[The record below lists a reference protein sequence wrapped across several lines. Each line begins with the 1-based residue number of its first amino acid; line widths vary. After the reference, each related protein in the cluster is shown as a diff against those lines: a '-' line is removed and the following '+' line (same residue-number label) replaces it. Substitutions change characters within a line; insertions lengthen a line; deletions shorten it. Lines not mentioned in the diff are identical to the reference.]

1 MRTVHDVL
9 VVGSGPSGSYVSY
22 KLSSL
27 GFDVVNLEEHREI
40 GRPVECTGLVSERVF
55 RYVRTKAE
63 VNSVNGAHIFF
74 PNGKSIHI
82 HKGDRTI
89 VMDRDQFDK
98 DASAMA
104 IAFGADI
111 RIDSRVL
118 RVRVDGDGVTTTY
131 RQGGNLR
138 EIRSRIIVGADGV
151 NSIVRKELGYERP
164 SRVIST
170 YQVDSAARM
179 EDQNSVNVYVGSQ
192 STQGFFGWATPAGEL
207 SKIGVGAYRK
217 PALEHF
223 KYINRK
229 FGSQKILGINGGGIP
244 ITFLKKTYGK
254 RNLLVGDAAGIVKP
268 LSGGGIF
275 TGIVSAKH
283 AAEAIKN
290 TLETEDFSD
299 RSLSGY
305 QVSWKKELGMELKFD
320 AMAQRF
326 FSGIPDRSLDR
337 IYEILSRPQNI
348 ETINRVGDI
357 DFPSKVILSILIR
370 NPGIMAQIFRRN
382 GK

>member
-1 MRTVHDVL
+1 MHDVL

-22 KLSSL
+22 SLARL
-27 GFDVVNLEEHREI
+27 GFDVVNMEEHREV

-55 RYVRTKAE
+55 KYVKTKAE

-104 IAFGADI
+104 ISAGADV
-111 RIDSRVL
+111 RINSRVL
-118 RVRVDGDGVTTTY
+118 SVKVDDEGVTARY
-131 RQGGNLR
+131 RQEGNLK
-138 EIRSRIIVGADGV
+138 EIRSRIVVGADGV
-151 NSIVRKELGYERP
+151 NSVVRKDLGYPRP

-192 STQGFFGWATPAGEL
+192 STHGFFGWATPAGEL

-223 KYINRK
+223 QYINRK

-244 ITFLKKTYGK
+244 IAFLKKTYGK

-275 TGIVSAKH
+275 TGIVSARH
-283 AAEAIKN
+283 ASDAIRN
-290 TLETEDFSD
+290 ALESEDFSEN
-299 RSLSGY
+299 SLSSY
-305 QVSWKKELGMELKFD
+305 QSGWKGELGLELRFD

-326 FSGIPDRSLDR
+326 FSGIPDISLNR
-337 IYEILSRPQNI
+337 IYDILSKPRNI
-348 ETINRVGDI
+348 ETINKLGDI
-357 DFPSKVILSILIR
+357 DFPSKVILSILLR
-370 NPGIMAQIFRRN
+370 NPGIITNTFRRN
-382 GK
+382 RT

>member
-1 MRTVHDVL
+1 MHDVL

-22 KLSSL
+22 SLARL
-27 GFDVVNLEEHREI
+27 GFDVVNMEEHREV

-55 RYVRTKAE
+55 KYVKTKAE

-82 HKGDRTI
+82 HKGERTI

-104 IAFGADI
+104 ISSGADI
-111 RIDSRVL
+111 RINSRVL
-118 RVRVDGDGVTTTY
+118 SVKVDEEGVTARY
-131 RQGGNLR
+131 RQDGNLK
-138 EIRSRIIVGADGV
+138 EIRSRIVVGADGV
-151 NSIVRKELGYERP
+151 NSIVRKELGYPRP
-164 SRVIST
+164 SRVVST

-207 SKIGVGAYRK
+207 SKIGVGTYRK
-217 PALEHF
+217 PAFDHF
-223 KYINRK
+223 QYINRK
-229 FGSQKILGINGGGIP
+229 FGSHKILGINGGGIP

-275 TGIVSAKH
+275 TGIVSARH
-283 AAEAIKN
+283 ASEAIRN
-290 TLETEDFSD
+290 VLENEDFSEN
-299 RSLSGY
+299 SLSRY
-305 QVSWKKELGMELKFD
+305 QAGWKGELGLELRFD

-326 FSGIPDRSLDR
+326 FSGIPDSSLDR
-337 IYEILSRPQNI
+337 IYEILSRPKNI
-348 ETINRVGDI
+348 ETINKLGDI
-357 DFPSKVILSILIR
+357 DFPSKVILSILLR
-370 NPGIMAQIFRRN
+370 NPGIIPHAFRRN
-382 GK
+382 GS